1 MSYPHHHHHGGE
13 QYSTPYSSATGGRDY
28 ASQQSGYGGGRDVP
42 QMGGYGSSGGYQS
55 QPMGGYQTQPGGYQQ
70 QTGGMAT
77 GTRAARTVMVDILEG
92 RNLANVELVGK
103 VDPYC
108 LLLAGSDK
116 IKTRVHKDA
125 GSNLAF
131 NDTAELALGQGVDD
145 VLLEVYDY
153 NHVRGDK
160 LIGRGRVSV
169 ADAKM
174 TGRVEDTWVE
184 LHDDRGRTTGEVH
197 VKVAPRY

>member
-13 QYSTPYSSATGGRDY
+13 QYSTPFPTSGGSGY
-28 ASQQSGYGGGRDVP
+28 ASQQSGYGGGGRDIP
-42 QMGGYGSSGGYQS
+42 QTAAYGSR
-55 QPMGGYQTQPGGYQQ
+55 GGYQQ
-70 QTGGMAT
+70 QPQMGGPQAGGMAT
-77 GTRAARTVMVDILEG
+77 GARPARTVMVDILEG
-92 RNLANVELVGK
+92 RNLANVELLGK

-108 LLLAGSDK
+108 MLLAGSDK

-125 GSNLAF
+125 GKNLVF
-131 NDTAELALGQGVDD
+131 NDTAELALTQGVDD

-169 ADAKM
+169 ADAKFA
-174 TGRVEDTWVE
+174 GRVEDTWVE

>member
-13 QYSTPYSSATGGRDY
+13 QYSTPYSSTSGGTGY
-28 ASQQSGYGGGRDVP
+28 ASQQQGYGGGGRDIPQTAGYGAPASRHQQQPQP
-42 QMGGYGSSGGYQS
+42 QMAGGYQA
-55 QPMGGYQTQPGGYQQ
+55 GG
-70 QTGGMAT
+70 GGMAT
-77 GTRAARTVMVDILEG
+77 GARPARTVMVDILEG
-92 RNLANVELVGK
+92 RNLANVELLGK

-108 LLLAGSDK
+108 MLLAGSDK

-131 NDTAELALGQGVDD
+131 NDTAELALAQGVDD

-169 ADAKM
+169 ADAKFA
-174 TGRVEDTWVE
+174 GRVEDTWVE

>member
-1 MSYPHHHHHGGE
+1 MSYPHHHHHSGE
-13 QYSTPYSSATGGRDY
+13 QYSTPYSSTSGGSGY
-28 ASQQSGYGGGRDVP
+28 ASQQQGYGGGRDAP
-42 QMGGYGSSGGYQS
+42 QMQGGYGS
-55 QPMGGYQTQPGGYQQ
+55 TGGYQQ
-70 QTGGMAT
+70 QPGGMST
-77 GTRAARTVMVDILEG
+77 GARPARTVMVDILEG
-92 RNLANVELVGK
+92 RNLANVELLGK

-108 LLLAGSDK
+108 MLLAGSDK
-116 IKTRVHKDA
+116 IKTRVHKDG

-131 NDTAELALGQGVDD
+131 NDTAELAVGQGVDD

-169 ADAKM
+169 ADAKFA
-174 TGRVEDTWVE
+174 GRVEDTWVE

-197 VKVAPRY
+197 VKVAPRYVRRREWGEGG